1 MENLARIK
9 FHGEIDA
16 ECYDRNRKLKWT
28 ARCPKN
34 VVTDTGIAHMLD
46 AVFAGGTQYDP
57 WYVGLLA
64 STDVLATHRMGDISE
79 ATEYSEVVRQTFVD
93 ARSAQT
99 VTNSANKATFSIDA
113 DGTTIEGAFICS
125 SNAIGDTVGTL
136 LCGAPFAGGT
146 KVGDSGDSVVVTYT
160 FVGSDDTSS

>member
-1 MENLARIK
+1 MIAKAK
-9 FHGEIDA
+9 FHGSFSAD
-16 ECYDRNRKLKWT
+16 CYDRHGQPKWH
-28 ARCPKN
+28 ADCKKN

-64 STDVLATHRMGDISE
+64 STEMLSTYRQGDISE
-79 ATEYSEVVRQTFVD
+79 ATEYNEANRPAFVD

-99 VTNSANKATFSIDA
+99 VTNSANKSTFSIVA
-113 DGTTIEGAFICS
+113 DGTTVEGAFICS
-125 SNAIGDTVGTL
+125 SNSIGDTVGTL
-136 LCGAPFAGGT
+136 LCGAPFDGGA